1 MTGRAGGKRTI
12 ALLDSLAIL
21 DTHSI
26 FFAGLAAR
34 GHKLTYTLATSP
46 RVTLFEYGQPLYDNV
61 VYFAPTTTAFT
72 APGLEGSQTLADF
85 VAQGGN
91 LIMAAD
97 VDMSDLTREM
107 ASEFGVDFDK
117 KRTVVMDHF
126 SHAPALDLKGMHTN
140 VVSSNLIENE
150 KILGPV
156 AGRKGGAAP
165 VVFRGVGHIVD
176 PENILAVPILSGMSS
191 TYSAAPLKEIP
202 APSLASARLTNAG
215 TTLGLISGV
224 QGRNNAR
231 ATISGSLDFF
241 SDAYFQHTLD
251 TTGQLAGN
259 ELVALEISKWA
270 FGERGILR
278 ASNVTHHRADGSNP
292 EHLLATKEK
301 PDLPFSLFPDPELN
315 RQSLVY
321 RIKDDI
327 IYSLVIEEYD
337 ADRGGW
343 VPYQASDVQLEF
355 VMLDPHIRT
364 FLECVPETGRFW
376 KLFKVPDNYGIFKF
390 RILYRRPGLSVL
402 AVNTQVSV
410 RPFNHDEYERFIF
423 SAFPYYASAFSMMT
437 GFLVFGVALLY
448 SKPQKGD
455 REGKNLKKE

>member
-278 ASNVTHHRADGSNP
+278 ASNVTHHRADGWVMELEEGEKGTRSSGTGHSVRCPSSTNSPIMAHLEVSMTFLISPFHHSKSNLLP
-292 EHLLATKEK
+292 YLRSSLPPSSHQEQSRALACHQRKARPALLALSGPGIEPAISGLPHQGRHHLLAR
-301 PDLPFSLFPDPELN
+301 D
-315 RQSLVY
+315 
-321 RIKDDI
+321 
-327 IYSLVIEEYD
+327 
-337 ADRGGW
+337 
-343 VPYQASDVQLEF
+343 
-355 VMLDPHIRT
+355 
-364 FLECVPETGRFW
+364 
-376 KLFKVPDNYGIFKF
+376 
-390 RILYRRPGLSVL
+390 
-402 AVNTQVSV
+402 
-410 RPFNHDEYERFIF
+410 
-423 SAFPYYASAFSMMT
+423 
-437 GFLVFGVALLY
+437 
-448 SKPQKGD
+448 
-455 REGKNLKKE
+455 